1 MCQHKATAWGQFS
14 IHTLSGKIRRHRLC
28 SLHICHWGG
37 QVKTKVKRVTFVCC
51 PHCLLNICV
60 IPVLLWD
67 LKCSVM
73 WDVPS
78 RRRRVPRGLKRRSVA
93 ARWLGLRVRIPP
105 GSICSCSKAVY
116 KPVCH
121 IPLLSVQW
129 INSWWWTEELS
140 ETCRVSLQNKFV
152 KLVHLRGLE
161 L

>member
-93 ARWLGLRVRIPP
+93 ARWLGLRVQVPP
-105 GSICSCSKAVY
+105 QTWPSACWESYHCSGS
-116 KPVCH
+116 VCDLETS
-121 IPLLSVQW
+121 IMRGSGPKLSYCA
-129 INSWWWTEELS
+129 TGKE
-140 ETCRVSLQNKFV
+140 CRKFANV
-152 KLVHLRGLE
+152 
-161 L
+161 